1 MAASERPLSFK
12 TVALVSYCIVTLI
25 IVASFLFVHLLSFGF
40 FFFTSSGLA
49 FSTLPFHFPVFVF
62 FFFGD
67 YSPFFRAGD
76 VFTVIWVIYAV
87 CFVAAW
93 RWRQSFHGVLKKAL
107 SGARDVFGNFLFS
120 MPLLSSTALTA
131 AVAIIYSQR
140 AFGVGT
146 GEPPLPSNAHEAF
159 LQLAVS
165 PLFEEFGFRIVP
177 VGLVVVIFVLAAG
190 KSLKSSSAS
199 GSRLKLF
206 FLAFIYPEGAK
217 KMAGLPTVGER
228 GLLRGLSSLE
238 WFIVVVSATV
248 FGLAHVLSPGW
259 EIGKITSA
267 SVQGFFFAVAY
278 IAYGFEAPILLHWF
292 FNYYFYF
299 FDQAVAE
306 SFFPGAI
313 NLLSDIELLM
323 LVLGVAGWI
332 YFVWEGLRRVL
343 GRKKKVREQPVLP
356 PLTSPS

>member
-1 MAASERPLSFK
+1 M
-12 TVALVSYCIVTLI
+12 VALI
-25 IVASFLFVHLLSFGF
+25 IVASFLFVHLLGLGF

-67 YSPFFRAGD
+67 YSPFFQAGD
-76 VFTVIWVIYAV
+76 VFAVIWVIYVV

-107 SGARDVFGNFLFS
+107 SGGRDVFGNFLFS

-131 AVAIIYSQR
+131 AVAIIYSQS

-165 PLFEEFGFRIVP
+165 PLVEEFGFRIVP
-177 VGLVVVIFVLAAG
+177 VGLVVAIFVFVAG
-190 KSLKSSSAS
+190 RSLKSSSA
-199 GSRLKLF
+199 GGGRLKLF
-206 FLAFIYPEGAK
+206 FLAFICPEGAK
-217 KMAGLPTVGER
+217 KMAGSPTVGER

-238 WFIVVVSATV
+238 WFIVVVSASV
-248 FGLAHVLSPGW
+248 FGLTHVLSPGW

-299 FDQAVAE
+299 FDPAVAE
-306 SFFPGAI
+306 SFFPGSI
-313 NLLSDIELLM
+313 NLLSGIELLI

-332 YFVWEGLRRVL
+332 FFVWEGLRRVL
-343 GRKKKVREQPVLP
+343 GRRKKIREQPALP
-356 PLTSPS
+356 PITSPS